1 MSGWPLWLLMAL
13 MGVIIHAVGSIC
25 SSSAL
30 ESPAGIKEL
39 LKGRASSPQCLH
51 QTNYTPL
58 FSQQSRASAITC
70 VFFRSINLNEAS
82 PISVKFTRLNCARER
97 GRNNRGITTWQGTRK
112 RVARHRRCT
121 VKWERSSTCKET
133 CAFVS
138 RHALTAMLPLPHCN
152 SSMSKHPTVAHQKQQ
167 Q

>member
-70 VFFRSINLNEAS
+70 VFSLDKSKWGFSHQREIHSAEL
-82 PISVKFTRLNCARER
+82 CAER
-97 GRNNRGITTWQGTRK
+97 GRNNRRITTWEGTRQ

-138 RHALTAMLPLPHCN
+138 RHALTAVIAASL
-152 SSMSKHPTVAHQKQQ
+152 
-167 Q
+167 

>member
-1 MSGWPLWLLMAL
+1 MLWAAYAL
-13 MGVIIHAVGSIC
+13 PV
-25 SSSAL
+25 
-30 ESPAGIKEL
+30 L
-39 LKGRASSPQCLH
+39 LKVLRGLKNSLKDARLALSV
-51 QTNYTPL
+51 YTRPIIRL
-58 FSQQSRASAITC
+58 CFHSNHERVQSHVC
-70 VFFRSINLNEAS
+70 FRSINLNEAS

-112 RVARHRRCT
+112 RVAPHRRCT